1 MFVVGRIYQAV
12 PIAAFVVWAALVGA
26 GLLAATVRGGIEPV
40 DYRTYHRAA
49 SALAR
54 GASPYQTP
62 AQSLTLWRS
71 YHRLDAAHVWCVVR

>member
-1 MFVVGRIYQAV
+1 VFVVGRIYQAV